1 MNGNGYL
8 SLAEVDKGMRDVIQL
23 PELFDLK
30 PVMLRAF
37 NAAKAKVPGSSKYA
51 DDYVTK
57 SEYRW
62 LLKYLRIYYEYW
74 VAFDRIDAGG
84 DRRVD
89 YSEFL
94 AAKTRLETWGINMSN
109 PDASWKE
116 CDKNGGGQ
124 VLFDEFSEWAIKKG
138 LDLEDDDNDDPD
150 INEKVPRKA
159 VAPPAPPKHQQQAKI
174 PPPGSSGPGG
184 PGNTAQQTDKF
195 WVELEAK
202 LPWKKTDEDQKLRVQ
217 QW

>member
-8 SLAEVDKGMRDVIQL
+8 SLAEVDKGMRDVIEL
-23 PELFDLK
+23 PQLFDLK
-30 PVMLRAF
+30 PVMIRAF
-37 NAAKAKVPGSSKYA
+37 TSAKTKVPGSSKYA

-89 YSEFL
+89 YNEFL

-109 PDASWKE
+109 SEASWRE
-116 CDKNGGGQ
+116 CDKNGGG
-124 VLFDEFSEWAIKKG
+124 
-138 LDLEDDDNDDPD
+138 
-150 INEKVPRKA
+150 
-159 VAPPAPPKHQQQAKI
+159 
-174 PPPGSSGPGG
+174 
-184 PGNTAQQTDKF
+184 
-195 WVELEAK
+195 
-202 LPWKKTDEDQKLRVQ
+202 
-217 QW
+217 